1 MGWIMDGNFL
11 ITILSM
17 DACTLDK
24 NVDIIH
30 HNEVYAMVRPSIN
43 FLEGENFTYEI

>member
-1 MGWIMDGNFL
+1 MDGNFL
-11 ITILSM
+11 ITILIM

-30 HNEVYAMVRPSIN
+30 HTKVYVMLKPSID
-43 FLEGENFTYEI
+43 FLGGEIFTYEM

>member
-1 MGWIMDGNFL
+1 MDGNFL
-11 ITILSM
+11 VTILSM

-30 HNEVYAMVRPSIN
+30 HNKVYVMLSPITD
-43 FLEGENFTYEI
+43 FFEDEIFTYEW